1 MEVDFK
7 LIGERMKKARN
18 ELGLTQEKLA
28 EELDVTVPLISRVER
43 GYVQVS
49 LQRLGQIAEW
59 LNMSLEELIT
69 GVSKT
74 KQNYLGQELQTIIG
88 RCTPDKQK
96 LIYNIAKIIEKAKFV
111 WKIYMYSLYK
121 NSKIV

>member
-7 LIGERMKKARN
+7 LIGERMRNARN

-49 LQRLGQIAEW
+49 LQRLGQIAEC

-74 KQNYLGQELQTIIG
+74 KQNYLGQELQSIIG

-96 LIYNIAKIIEKAKFV
+96 LIYNIAKIIVFTMYT
-111 WKIYMYSLYK
+111 KI
-121 NSKIV
+121 

>member
-7 LIGERMKKARN
+7 LIGERMRNARN

-49 LQRLGQIAEW
+49 LQRLGQIAEC

-74 KQNYLGQELQTIIG
+74 KQNYLGQELQSIIG

-96 LIYNIAKIIEKAKFV
+96 LIYNIAKIIERAKFV
-111 WKIYMYSLYK
+111 
-121 NSKIV
+121 